1 MEKLN
6 QFLKNLSPHGE
17 KKDPIRSLWRN
28 VLIVALEDAL
38 GRHYMHKNIK
48 IVNSLY
54 VKSAREYFLEPNRDF
69 KTVCEFARFDHE
81 YIRMKVK
88 NYFRKEENGR
98 VERWTLWG
106 DRCK

>member
-6 QFLKNLSPHGE
+6 QFLKSINTHGE

-54 VKSAREYFLEPNRDF
+54 VRSA
-69 KTVCEFARFDHE
+69 
-81 YIRMKVK
+81 
-88 NYFRKEENGR
+88 
-98 VERWTLWG
+98 
-106 DRCK
+106 

>member
-6 QFLKNLSPHGE
+6 QFLKSINTHGE

-54 VKSAREYFLEPNRDF
+54 VRSAKEYFLEPNRDF
-69 KTVCEFARFDHE
+69 KTVCEFAGYDHE
-81 YIRMKVK
+81 YVRMKARKYFERRNDEK
-88 NYFRKEENGR
+88 N
-98 VERWTLWG
+98 LH
-106 DRCK
+106 